1 MSGCKKVIALRWE
14 VGGWGKGNLVSSG
27 VPLFYTHMPPAPER
41 VLHEDAPNFCA
52 ESPGIVQLAA
62 ANQPAHGKSY
72 PGSQSLDKIKS
83 RTRLRFRIS
92 PSQNPPTL
100 VGFRERNAH
109 RGREAHPEAHERI
122 SSQATWARPRAN
134 GGVPQIRGGSPVSE
148 GGRGTRDRLG
158 QFERECHTCNDDD
171 TGPLT
176 IFDGGVATPR
186 VEIVTRVRG
195 GQIARFCGE
204 KETDRKWT
212 AVPCI
217 LRQEG
222 YAFVSKA
229 TGRCTFPST
238 ERARASSTGG
248 SGAGNKRNGPPPGV
262 VVAVHV
268 GKLSN
273 QKKASGVSGCGG
285 RARSSEY
292 SRLDGTRPGTSLSV
306 PDRHSIS
313 PCHERKIYGD
323 ICVDFR
329 ELLTAGA
336 SAGHGAKVGE
346 KHGNGNWL
354 VRVRR

>member
-1 MSGCKKVIALRWE
+1 
-14 VGGWGKGNLVSSG
+14 
-27 VPLFYTHMPPAPER
+27 MPPAPEK
-41 VLHEDAPNFCA
+41 VLHEDAPNFLCRISVSVGRRKGTMA
-52 ESPGIVQLAA
+52 LNRGLELSYNRSCGIVQLAA

-92 PSQNPPTL
+92 PSQNPPIL

-109 RGREAHPEAHERI
+109 RAREAQPEAHERI
-122 SSQATWARPRAN
+122 SSQATWAQPRAN
-134 GGVPQIRGGSPVSE
+134 GGVPQIRGGSRVSE
-148 GGRGTRDRLG
+148 GGRGTQDKLG
-158 QFERECHTCNDDD
+158 QFERERHTCNDDD
-171 TGPLT
+171 TGPLA
-176 IFDGGVATPR
+176 IFDDGVR
-186 VEIVTRVRG
+186 RDVR
-195 GQIARFCGE
+195 
-204 KETDRKWT
+204 W
-212 AVPCI
+212 
-217 LRQEG
+217 

-229 TGRCTFPST
+229 TGRCTFPPT

-268 GKLSN
+268 GEAGQPEKT
-273 QKKASGVSGCGG
+273 SGVSGCGG
-285 RARSSEY
+285 CARSSEY
-292 SRLDGTRPGTSLSV
+292 SRLDGTRPGTGLPV
-306 PDRHSIS
+306 PERRSIS

-346 KHGNGNWL
+346 KHGNGNWR